1 MKELYRLIPYLKR
14 YKKKLILGLIVVTIA
29 NLCATYVPRLVGTTI
44 DMIVDGN
51 YDMNKILLNILYIL
65 LLTAFSGYFM
75 FLTRRMII
83 VASREIE
90 YDLRK
95 DLLNSIQSQSM
106 NFFHKNPTGNLMAHA
121 TNDIPAAREF
131 LGPAIMYSANTVTTF
146 TFALYFMLT
155 LNPEITM
162 IGLIP
167 LPFIAYATYLVGKK
181 IHIAFKDVQSKFA
194 ELTTQAQESISGVRV
209 IRAYTREFYEYTRFA
224 AMSKEYLFKNL
235 RLARIE
241 AIFMPLLMVL
251 VGLSHIAVLAYGGN
265 LVIDGRASLGD
276 LTQFFI
282 YLELLV
288 WPVAAIGWVTN
299 LIQRGAASSARLGKL
314 LEEIPEIADNSET
327 DNSINKIEGEVEFDS
342 INYKYPSTEN
352 IVLDDISFRISKG
365 NTLGIVGSVGTGKS
379 TIINLLLRLFETNS
393 GAIKID
399 GHNLKSIPIDLL
411 RKHISVVP
419 QEPFL
424 FSETIKGNISFGNPA
439 ATMEE
444 IIAVAEKCKLH
455 EEVLTFQNGYDTML
469 GERGIT
475 LSGGQKQRVSIARAM
490 ITNPSILILD
500 DSLSAVDSA
509 TESFVLGNL
518 KEFMKDRT
526 TIIISHRISTVMNA
540 DNIILL
546 DKGKIAES
554 GNHEQL
560 VTLNGKYA
568 NIFRL
573 QQLAKEIEEL

>member
-1 MKELYRLIPYLKR
+1 
-14 YKKKLILGLIVVTIA
+14 
-29 NLCATYVPRLVGTTI
+29 
-44 DMIVDGN
+44 
-51 YDMNKILLNILYIL
+51 
-65 LLTAFSGYFM
+65 
-75 FLTRRMII
+75 
-83 VASREIE
+83 
-90 YDLRK
+90 
-95 DLLNSIQSQSM
+95 
-106 NFFHKNPTGNLMAHA
+106 
-121 TNDIPAAREF
+121 
-131 LGPAIMYSANTVTTF
+131 
-146 TFALYFMLT
+146 
-155 LNPEITM
+155 M

-209 IRAYTREFYEYTRFA
+209 IRAYTREILEHTRFS

-241 AIFMPLLMVL
+241 AIFMPMLMVL
-251 VGLSHIAVLAYGGN
+251 VGMSHIAVLAYGGS
-265 LVIDGRASLGD
+265 LVIEGQASLGD

-314 LEEIPEIADNSET
+314 LEEIPEISDNHET
-327 DNSINKIEGEVEFDS
+327 NNSINKIEGEIEFDS
-342 INYKYPSTEN
+342 INYKYPSTDN

-365 NTLGIVGSVGTGKS
+365 KTLGIVGSVGTGKS

-393 GAIKID
+393 GVIRID
-399 GHNLKSIPIDLL
+399 GNDLKSIPNNLL
-411 RKHISVVP
+411 RKYISVVP

-424 FSETIKGNISFGNPA
+424 FSDTIKGNISFGNPE

-444 IIAVAEKCKLH
+444 IIAVADKCKLH

-509 TESFVLGNL
+509 TEAFVLGNL
-518 KEFMKDRT
+518 KKFMQDRT

-546 DKGKIAES
+546 DKGQIAES

-573 QQLAKEIEEL
+573 QQLAQEIEEL

>member
-14 YKKKLILGLIVVTIA
+14 YKQKLILGLIVVTIA

-65 LLTAFSGYFM
+65 LLTAFAGYFM

-299 LIQRGAASSARLGKL
+299 LIQRGAASSARLGRL
-314 LEEIPEIADNSET
+314 LEEIPEIADNGET

-365 NTLGIVGSVGTGKS
+365 KTLGIVGSVGTGKS

-393 GAIKID
+393 GVIRID
-399 GHNLKSIPIDLL
+399 GNNLKSIPIDLL

-424 FSETIKGNISFGNPA
+424 FSDTIKGNISFGNPA

-509 TESFVLGNL
+509 TEAFVLGNL

>member
-51 YDMNKILLNILYIL
+51 YDMNKILFNILYIL
-65 LLTAFSGYFM
+65 LLTAFAGYFM

-276 LTQFFI
+276 LAQFFI

-327 DNSINKIEGEVEFDS
+327 DNSITKIEGEVEFDS

-365 NTLGIVGSVGTGKS
+365 KTLGIVGSVGTGKS

-411 RKHISVVP
+411 RKHLSVVP

-424 FSETIKGNISFGNPA
+424 FSDTIKGNISFGNPR
-439 ATMEE
+439 ATMVD
-444 IIAVAEKCKLH
+444 IITVAEKCKLH
-455 EEVLTFQNGYDTML
+455 EEVLTFQNAYDTML

-490 ITNPSILILD
+490 ITNPSVLILD

>member
-1 MKELYRLIPYLKR
+1 
-14 YKKKLILGLIVVTIA
+14 
-29 NLCATYVPRLVGTTI
+29 
-44 DMIVDGN
+44 
-51 YDMNKILLNILYIL
+51 
-65 LLTAFSGYFM
+65 
-75 FLTRRMII
+75 
-83 VASREIE
+83 
-90 YDLRK
+90 
-95 DLLNSIQSQSM
+95 
-106 NFFHKNPTGNLMAHA
+106 
-121 TNDIPAAREF
+121 
-131 LGPAIMYSANTVTTF
+131 
-146 TFALYFMLT
+146 
-155 LNPEITM
+155 
-162 IGLIP
+162 
-167 LPFIAYATYLVGKK
+167 
-181 IHIAFKDVQSKFA
+181 
-194 ELTTQAQESISGVRV
+194 
-209 IRAYTREFYEYTRFA
+209 
-224 AMSKEYLFKNL
+224 
-235 RLARIE
+235 
-241 AIFMPLLMVL
+241 
-251 VGLSHIAVLAYGGN
+251 
-265 LVIDGRASLGD
+265 
-276 LTQFFI
+276 
-282 YLELLV
+282 
-288 WPVAAIGWVTN
+288 VAAIGWVTN

>member
-14 YKKKLILGLIVVTIA
+14 YKQKLILGLIVVTIA

-44 DMIVDGN
+44 DMIVVGN

-75 FLTRRMII
+75 FLTRKMII

-146 TFALYFMLT
+146 AFALYFMLT

-209 IRAYTREFYEYTRFA
+209 IRAYTREIFEHTRFA

-235 RLARIE
+235 RLAGIE

-251 VGLSHIAVLAYGGN
+251 VGLSHIAVLAYGGT
-265 LVIDGRASLGD
+265 LVINNQASLGD
-276 LTQFFI
+276 LVQFFI

-314 LEEIPEIADNSET
+314 LEEIPEIADNGET
-327 DNSINKIEGEVEFDS
+327 DNSIKKIEGEIEFDS
-342 INYKYPSTEN
+342 INYKYPSTDN

-379 TIINLLLRLFETNS
+379 TIINLLLRLFETKT

-424 FSETIKGNISFGNPA
+424 FSDTIKGNISFGNPA